1 LKASTPLL
9 IGTLG
14 EIYIERSGVL
24 NLGAEGIM
32 IVGAA
37 VGFAVASETGNPYMG
52 LLASVL
58 AGMILAMTY
67 GILVISLHANQ
78 TISGLAL
85 TMFGLGLSSMIGKK
99 YVGIPAPHLP
109 STPIPLL
116 SQIPIIGPLLFNYC
130 FLVYFSIMMAILL
143 WFILYKTRM
152 GIAIRSVGESPAAA
166 DALGI
171 NVYKVR
177 YMCTIFGGGMIG
189 LSGAYLS
196 LVYIP
201 AWIEGMTAGRG
212 WIIIALTIFSMWNPL
227 KAVLGVLLY
236 GGVEILQYHLQP
248 YGISEA
254 FLGMLPYIATIVV
267 LCIASKESL
276 RKKFGAPAA
285 LGQPYVREI

>member
-189 LSGAYLS
+189 LSGAYIS
-196 LVYIP
+196 LYSSLDRRYDCWQRMDNNSFNYFLNV
-201 AWIEGMTAGRG
+201 E
-212 WIIIALTIFSMWNPL
+212 SL
-227 KAVLGVLLY
+227 KSCTWSTP
-236 GGVEILQYHLQP
+236 IWWSRNTS
-248 YGISEA
+248 ISS
-254 FLGMLPYIATIVV
+254 ATIWYFRGI
-267 LCIASKESL
+267 LRYASIYSYNYSTL
-276 RKKFGAPAA
+276 
-285 LGQPYVREI
+285 YSI